1 MTTDLNLSEQPLNLV
16 DLLRQRAQNQPD
28 RTAYI
33 FLEDGETE
41 TGSFTYRELD
51 QQAQAIAARLQSLVA
66 PGERALLLY
75 PSGLKF
81 IAAFFGC
88 LYAGIV
94 AVPAYPP
101 RRNQKMFRLQ
111 AIVEDAQT
119 KVALTTKEL
128 LSSIE
133 SRFAEDRELAEVSW
147 LATDN
152 IASEEMLVW
161 QEPVS
166 NSKTLA
172 FLQYTSG
179 STGTPK
185 GVMVSHKNLLHN
197 SEYIKQAFELTPD
210 SVSVSWLPSFHDMG
224 LIDGILQPLYTGF
237 LGVLMPPTA
246 FVQQPIQWLRAISR
260 YKATHCGGPNFGYE
274 LCINNITPEQRDTL
288 DLSSWCSAYSGA
300 EPIRRETLE
309 RFAAVFE
316 SCGFRP
322 NFFYPCYGMAEASLM
337 VSGGMVKDE
346 PIYCTLESDAL
357 KQNRIIKASSDTE
370 NVSHLVGCG
379 RAWLDTNI
387 VIVDPESLTRSAPNQ
402 VGEIWVSGSS
412 VAQGYWN
419 RPEQTAETFQAQLPN
434 TDAGLFLRTGDLGFL
449 QNGELFVTGR
459 LKDLIIIRGRN
470 HYPQDIELT
479 VERCH
484 PVLRPTCGA
493 AFSIEVDGEE
503 QLVLAQEIDRQYLR
517 KLNVDEVVKAIR
529 RAVIEHHELE
539 VHTILLLKTGKIPK
553 TSSGK
558 IQRRACKANFL
569 ADSLDIVGSWRKD
582 SQNKVESQQQIEE
595 VQTQSQQQ
603 FTSKPESLP
612 NKFEKPTEI
621 QAWIVSKIAERLQV
635 NPPEIDVQAPFVSY
649 GLDSVATVRFAGELE
664 NWLGQKLS
672 PTMLYDYPSIAA
684 LVLHLSGDLDGSEE
698 TVKVDAPQQKTT
710 IHPST
715 IGEPIAI
722 IGLGCRFP
730 GANDPEAFRQLLQN
744 GVDVI
749 NEVPNNRWDI
759 NSFYNP
765 ELETPGKM
773 STRWGAFLDQVDQF
787 DPDFFGISP
796 REAERMDPQQ
806 RILLEVAWEA
816 LENAGIVPRQL
827 AGSETGVFI
836 GISNNDYSRIQFEN
850 PTRIDAYAGTGNA
863 FSIAANR
870 LSYLLDLRGP
880 SLSVD
885 TACSSSLVAIHLACQ
900 SLQTGES
907 NLALVGGVNLILTPE
922 LTITFSQ
929 AHMMAGDGR
938 CKTFDN
944 SADGYVRGE
953 GCGIVVLKR
962 LSDALRDKDNILS
975 LIKGS
980 AVNQDGRSNG
990 LTAPNGPSQQIVI
1003 RKALQ
1008 KAGILADQLSYVEAH
1023 GTGTPIGDPIEL
1035 ESLKAVLLEDRLLNR
1050 PCLIGSVKTNIGH
1063 LEAAAGIAGLIKVVL
1078 SLKFGEIFPHL
1089 HLKHLNPLISLQD
1102 SPLSIPTYLQP
1113 WITKSRRRFAGVS
1126 SFGFGGTN
1134 AHVVLENAPEQT
1146 VETKKLGYPSH
1157 LLTLSA
1163 KSERA
1168 LRSLARRYV
1177 DFLAS
1182 HSEVSLADI
1191 CFTSNTGRSHFVHR
1205 LTVIAES
1212 TAQLHEQLSTF
1223 AASQPTM
1230 GVVSGKSRSSNSSK
1244 IAFLFTDCDSS
1255 YLELGY
1261 QLYQTQPTFRQTLE
1275 HCDLLLR
1282 RYLEK
1287 PLLSV
1292 LYPESGV
1299 FSPLEQKEYFKP
1311 ASFALQYALVKLW
1324 QSWGILPTAV
1334 MGYGVGEYVAAC
1346 ITEATDLE
1354 DCFQRLVEPSQLSQ
1368 SGEIAVVFTESGMVK
1383 EAVQLTAVT
1392 ETLVK
1397 QGCNLFIELGG
1408 NSTVYAQPQE
1418 TGVWLKTLKP
1428 GQDSWQVILNSLSI
1442 LYVQGVDI
1450 NWTNFHRGFTYQ
1462 RIPLPTYPFERHRYW
1477 LERTYASEI
1486 PTSKPPVGRLL
1497 EAAPLAKSDN
1507 SGEQRL
1513 TRAALLTLKQ
1523 EEQQAVLQ
1531 SYLCKQLASVLG
1543 FSIPKLDVDM
1553 PITNFGIDSLM
1564 SIQLKKRIE
1573 SDLKVVVPEIKFLQG
1588 PSITQLVTFLLGE
1601 MTGFDSTAALTNRQ
1615 DETGERSTTEST
1627 HAPTSFPLSFPQ
1639 ERMWLLNHLSPG
1651 NPVYNF
1657 QMAVRLSGQINIKLL
1672 EQNIQEVVNRHEILR
1687 TTFPVATAHPVQ
1699 VIAPTL
1705 HLPLSIVDLSEV
1717 GKTQQALEVEKLA
1730 ANEVQQPF
1738 DLAQGPLLRTTLLRL
1753 SQTKHVFVL
1762 TIHHII
1768 SDYWSMRVFIQE
1780 IGELYDAY
1788 CNERLPS
1795 LAKLN
1800 FQYKDFVNWQQQ
1812 SSQGTVLE
1820 SQLAYWKKKLALL
1833 PPALELP
1840 LEQPRPAIRSFRGAT
1855 QFFRLSPSLSQ
1866 SLQEFSRREGV
1877 TLFTTLTAVFKI
1889 LLYCYTEQ
1897 EDILLGSPVS
1907 GRTHAESENLI
1918 GMFSYPVVLR
1928 TDLSGN
1934 PTFKELLARVREVAL
1949 EAYVHQNVPFAK
1961 VVEIAESERN
1971 YSDIPLVQVMFSFT
1985 SMAMN
1990 TTQFS
1995 NLALEPVEIDRG
2007 MTDFDWFLTMF
2018 EEAEGLRGALE
2029 YDTDIFTPETISQVI
2044 EHFQVL
2050 LESVLTQTN
2059 KHLSEIVAK
2068 VPVQKKLRV
2077 AITSTFTAEPI
2088 QDSLNFWMQELKIP
2102 NQIEFAPYNQVF
2114 QQLLDPTSL
2123 LSKNQNGVN
2132 VILIRLEDWLRYEDE
2147 SITETDS
2154 QLVNVQEKI
2163 TRNIQDLLLSLKSAV
2178 ERSTVPY
2185 LVCLCP
2191 VSPHSQHVSL
2201 FSQMEKETISK
2212 LEAMPGVHVV
2222 TTAAINETY
2231 PIANYYDLHADK
2243 LGHVPFTNLFFTAL
2257 GTIIARKIR
2266 RIKSTPFKVIVV
2278 DADETLWKGICGE
2291 DGVTGIQITPS
2302 YQAMQS
2308 FLVEQYE
2315 AGILICLCSKNN
2327 EADVLTVFEE
2337 RPDMILK
2344 LEHIVSYRANWQPKS
2359 ENIKSL
2365 AQELQLSLEHF
2376 IFIDDNP
2383 VECAEVQ
2390 SNCPEVLTLQLPAP
2404 DYIPKFI
2411 EHVWAFDT
2419 LKITEED
2426 KRRTAL
2432 YQENLQRDRLRTESL
2447 TFADFIASL
2456 DLQIQISSMAEHQLE
2471 RVAQLTQRTN
2481 QFNTTTI
2488 RRSETEIKQ
2497 LCLLQNFECLI
2508 ISVKDRF
2515 GDYGSVGVVIFKVES
2530 DAVEVDSLLL
2540 SCRVL
2545 GRGVEHQMLA
2555 KLGEIAKTHQVNFV
2569 KIHYVPTA
2577 KNQPVLSF
2585 LESLGGQLT
2594 EQSAQGLCFKFSVQV
2609 ANPITYGT
2617 KNNDYQ
2623 ALREPSKNTSSSLPQ
2638 TSSYSAKPRN
2648 YSAIFTR
2655 IATQLCDIEQVL
2667 KTIQE
2672 RQQRKRQ
2679 NIAASEYVLPQ
2690 TKVEQEIAAIWKEIL
2705 HIENIGI
2712 NDNFFNIGGRSLQ
2725 VVQVNSR
2732 LQEVFGK
2739 EIPLVDMFQHTTI
2752 RALAKYLNPNE
2763 KQCQNQNTAFTQS
2776 RSRGEKRRRL
2786 MQTKK

>member
-1 MTTDLNLSEQPLNLV
+1 MTTNLNLGKQPLHLV

-28 RTAYI
+28 TTAYI
-33 FLEDGETE
+33 FLQDGEAE
-41 TGSFTYRELD
+41 TDSFTYRELD
-51 QQAQAIAARLQSLVA
+51 QQAQVIAASLQPLAA

-75 PSGLKF
+75 PSGLEF

-88 LYAGIV
+88 LYAGVI

-101 RRNQKMFRLQ
+101 RRNQKMSRLQ
-111 AIVEDAQT
+111 ALVEDSQT
-119 KVALTTKEL
+119 KIALTTKEL
-128 LSSIE
+128 LPSIE
-133 SRFAEDRELAEVSW
+133 SRFAEERGLAEVSW

-152 IASEEMLVW
+152 IASQEMLVW
-161 QEPVS
+161 QEPVLNS
-166 NSKTLA
+166 NTLA

-185 GVMVSHKNLLHN
+185 GVMVSHGNLLHN

-237 LGVLMPPTA
+237 LGVLMPPTS
-246 FVQQPIQWLRAISR
+246 FVQRPLQWLQAISR

-274 LCINNITPEQRDTL
+274 LCINNITPEQRNTL

-300 EPIRRETLE
+300 EPIRRETLK
-309 RFAAVFE
+309 RFSATFE

-322 NFFYPCYGMAEASLM
+322 NFFYPCYGMAEATLM
-337 VSGGMVKDE
+337 VSGGMVKDK
-346 PIYCTLESDAL
+346 PVYCALEADAL
-357 KQNRIIKASSDTE
+357 QQNRIVKASGDTE
-370 NVSHLVGCG
+370 NVMHLVGCG

-387 VIVDPESLTRSAPNQ
+387 AIVDPESLTRCAPDQ

-412 VAQGYWN
+412 IAQGYWN
-419 RPEQTAETFQAQLPN
+419 QPEQTQETFQARLSD
-434 TDAGLFLRTGDLGFL
+434 TDIGPFLRTGDLGFL
-449 QNGELFVTGR
+449 HDGELFVTGR

-479 VERCH
+479 VERSH
-484 PVLRPTCGA
+484 PALRPTCGA

-503 QLVLAQEIDRQYLR
+503 QLAIAQEIDRQYLR
-517 KLNVDEVVKAIR
+517 KLNVDEVVKEIR

-539 VHTILLLKTGKIPK
+539 VHTILLLKTVKIPK

-569 ADSLDIVGSWRKD
+569 ANSLDIVGSWHKN

-595 VQTQSQQQ
+595 VKTQSQQQ
-603 FTSKPESLP
+603 LTSKSQSLP
-612 NKFEKPTEI
+612 NKSEKASKI

-635 NPPEIDVQAPFVSY
+635 NPPEIDIEAPFVNY
-649 GLDSVATVRFAGELE
+649 GLDSVATVRFVGELE

-672 PTMLYDYPSIAA
+672 PTMIYDYPSIAA
-684 LVLHLSGDLDGSEE
+684 LVLHLSGELDASEQN
-698 TVKVDAPQQKTT
+698 VKVDAPQQKTT
-710 IHPST
+710 THPST

-730 GANDPEAFRQLLQN
+730 GANDPEAFWQLLRN

-749 NEVPNNRWDI
+749 SEVPKNRWDI
-759 NSFYNP
+759 NSFYHP

-787 DPDFFGISP
+787 DPNFFGISP

-816 LENAGIVPRQL
+816 LENAGIVPSQL

-929 AHMMAGDGR
+929 AHMMAADGR

-1008 KAGILADQLSYVEAH
+1008 KAGITADQLSYVEAH
-1023 GTGTPIGDPIEL
+1023 GTGTPIGDPIEI
-1035 ESLKAVLLEDRLLNR
+1035 ESLKAVLTEDRLLNQ

-1113 WITKSRRRFAGVS
+1113 WSTKSRRRFAGVS

-1146 VETKKLGYPSH
+1146 LETNKLRYPSH

-1168 LRSLARRYV
+1168 LRSLARRCA

-1223 AASQPTM
+1223 AASQPVV
-1230 GVVSGKSRSSNSSK
+1230 GVVSGKSHSSNSRK
-1244 IAFLFTDCDSS
+1244 IAFLFTDCDSG

-1261 QLYQTQPTFRQTLE
+1261 QLYQTQPSFRQALE

-1292 LYPESGV
+1292 LYSESGV
-1299 FSPLEQKEYFKP
+1299 FSPLEETEYLKP
-1311 ASFALQYALVKLW
+1311 ASFAVQYALAKLW

-1334 MGYGVGEYVAAC
+1334 IGYGVGEYVAAC
-1346 ITEATDLE
+1346 IAQATDLE
-1354 DCFQRLVEPSQLSQ
+1354 NCVQMLLEPSALNPS
-1368 SGEIAVVFTESGMVK
+1368 EKMAVVFTESDMVK
-1383 EAVQLTAVT
+1383 ETVQLAAVA

-1397 QGCNLFIELGG
+1397 QGYNLFIEVGN
-1408 NSTVYAQPQE
+1408 NSTVHDPSQE
-1418 TGVWLKTLKP
+1418 TSLWLATLKP
-1428 GQDSWQVILNSLSI
+1428 GQNSWQVILNNLSI
-1442 LYVQGVDI
+1442 LYIQGVDI
-1450 NWTNFHRGFTYQ
+1450 NWTDFHRGFTYQ
-1462 RIPLPTYPFERHRYW
+1462 RIPLPTYPFERKRYW
-1477 LERTYASEI
+1477 LERTCDATKPTVEI
-1486 PTSKPPVGRLL
+1486 STSKPNVGIV
-1497 EAAPLAKSDN
+1497 KSDK

-1513 TRAALLTLKQ
+1513 TSDALLALKQ

-1531 SYLCKQLASVLG
+1531 SYLCEQLALVLG
-1543 FSIPKLDVDM
+1543 YSIPKLDVDL

-1564 SIQLKKRIE
+1564 SLQLKKRIE
-1573 SDLKVVVPEIKFLQG
+1573 SDLKVVVPETKFLQG
-1588 PSITQLVTFLLGE
+1588 PSITQLTTFLFGE
-1601 MTGFDSTAALTNRQ
+1601 MTGFDSTATLTNRQ
-1615 DETGERSTTEST
+1615 DETGDRPTTEST
-1627 HAPTSFPLSFPQ
+1627 HAQIPFPLSFPQ

-1657 QMAVRLSGQINIKLL
+1657 QMAVRLSGQLNIKVL
-1672 EQNIQEVVNRHEILR
+1672 EQSIQEVVNRHEILR
-1687 TTFPVATAHPVQ
+1687 TTFPVATVHPVQ
-1699 VIAPTL
+1699 VIAPKL

-1717 GKTQQALEVEKLA
+1717 VKTQQAIEVEKFA
-1730 ANEVQQPF
+1730 ASEVQQPF
-1738 DLAQGPLLRTTLLRL
+1738 DLTQGPLLRTSLLRL
-1753 SQTKHVFVL
+1753 DQTEHVFVL

-1780 IGELYDAY
+1780 IGELYDAH

-1812 SSQGTVLE
+1812 SSQGE
-1820 SQLAYWKKKLALL
+1820 IRENQLAYWKKKLALV

-1840 LEQPRPAIRSFRGAT
+1840 LDQPRPANRSFRGAT
-1855 QFFRLSPSLSQ
+1855 QFFNLSPSLSQ
-1866 SLQEFSRREGV
+1866 SLQEFSRQEGV
-1877 TLFTTLTAVFKI
+1877 TLFMTLMAVFKT

-1918 GMFSYPVVLR
+1918 GMFSYPLVLR

-1934 PTFKELLARVREVAL
+1934 PTFKELLVRVREVAL

-1971 YSDIPLVQVMFSFT
+1971 SDISLVQVMFSFT
-1985 SMAMN
+1985 SRAMN

-1995 NLALEPVEIDRG
+1995 NLVLEPVEIDRG

-2018 EEAEGLRGALE
+2018 EEGGGLRGALE
-2029 YDTDIFTPETISQVI
+2029 YDTDIFTQETISQVV
-2044 EHFQVL
+2044 EHFQIL
-2050 LESVLTQTN
+2050 LETVLTQTN
-2059 KHLSEIVAK
+2059 RPLSELVAK
-2068 VPVQKKLRV
+2068 IPVQKKLRM
-2077 AITSTFTAEPI
+2077 AIASTFTAEPI
-2088 QDSLNFWMQELKIP
+2088 RDSLNFWMQELKIP

-2132 VILIRLEDWLRYEDE
+2132 VILIRLEDWLRYEEE

-2154 QLVNVQEKI
+2154 QSLNIQEKI
-2163 TRNIQDLLLSLKSAV
+2163 TQNIQDLLLSLKSAV

-2185 LVCLCP
+2185 LVCVCP
-2191 VSPHSQHVSL
+2191 VSPNSQHVSL
-2201 FSQMEKETISK
+2201 FSQLEKDMTFK
-2212 LEAMPGVHVV
+2212 LEAIPGVYVV
-2222 TTAAINETY
+2222 TTETINETY
-2231 PIANYYDLHADK
+2231 PIANYYDVHGDK
-2243 LGHVPFTNLFFTAL
+2243 LGHIPFTNPFFTAL

-2266 RIKSTPFKVIVV
+2266 RIKSPPYKVIVV

-2291 DGVTGIQITPS
+2291 DGVTGIQMTPS
-2302 YQAMQS
+2302 YQTMQS
-2308 FLVEQYE
+2308 FLVKQYE
-2315 AGILICLCSKNN
+2315 AGMLICLCSKNN
-2327 EADVLTVFEE
+2327 EADVLAVFEQ

-2344 LEHIVSYRANWQPKS
+2344 LEHIVSYRVNWQPKS

-2365 AQELQLSLEHF
+2365 SQELQLSLEHF

-2383 VECAEVQ
+2383 VECAEVKT
-2390 SNCPEVLTLQLPAP
+2390 NCPEVLTLQLPTA
-2404 DYIPKFI
+2404 DDIPKFI

-2432 YQENLQRDRLRTESL
+2432 YQENLQRERLRTTSL

-2456 DLQIQISSMAEHQLE
+2456 DLQIQISSMTEQHLG

-2488 RRSETEIKQ
+2488 RRSETEIQQ
-2497 LCLLQNFECLI
+2497 LCSLQNFECLT

-2515 GDYGSVGVVIFKVES
+2515 GDYGLVGVVIFKVES
-2530 DAVEVDSLLL
+2530 DALEVDSFLL

-2545 GRGVEHQMLA
+2545 GRGVEHQMLTN
-2555 KLGEIAKTHQVNFV
+2555 LGEIAKTRQVDFV
-2569 KIHYVPTA
+2569 KLHYVPTV

-2585 LESLGGQLT
+2585 LESVGSQFR
-2594 EQSAQGLCFKFSVQV
+2594 EQSDEGLCLKLPVQV
-2609 ANPITYGT
+2609 ATSITYGT
-2617 KNNDYQ
+2617 KIDGSQTLNGT
-2623 ALREPSKNTSSSLPQ
+2623 SKNTSSLLPQ
-2638 TSSYSAKPRN
+2638 NGSSSAKPRN

-2655 IATQLCDIEQVL
+2655 IATQLCDIEQVH

-2679 NIAASEYVLPQ
+2679 NIAATDYVLPQ
-2690 TKVEQEIAAIWKEIL
+2690 TKIEQEIAAIWKEVL
-2705 HIENIGI
+2705 HIENIGV
-2712 NDNFFNIGGRSLQ
+2712 NDNFFNLGGRSLQ
-2725 VVQVNSR
+2725 VVQVNGR
-2732 LQEVFGK
+2732 LREVLGK
-2739 EIPLVDMFQHTTI
+2739 EIPLVDMFQYTTI
-2752 RALAKYLNPNE
+2752 RALVKYLNPNE
-2763 KQCQNQNTAFTQS
+2763 NPSQNQNTAFTQS
-2776 RSRGEKRRRL
+2776 RSRGERRRQL
-2786 MQTKK
+2786 MQIKK